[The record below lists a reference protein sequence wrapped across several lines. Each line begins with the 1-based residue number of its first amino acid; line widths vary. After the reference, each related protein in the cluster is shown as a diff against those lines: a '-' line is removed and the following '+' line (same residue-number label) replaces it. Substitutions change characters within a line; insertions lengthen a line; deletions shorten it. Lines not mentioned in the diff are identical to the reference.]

1 MAAPL
6 LFLAFARSE
15 PVPSDAMIEF
25 TTTDL
30 SDRHEGLVQ
39 IAEPLFM
46 PFGAP
51 DRFAGPIATV
61 RAHEDNVKVRA
72 RLETPG
78 EGRVLVVDGG
88 GSLRCALVG
97 DVLAGLG
104 IENGWSGIV
113 IYGCVRDSAVLDT
126 LEIGIRALAAMPNR
140 SRKNGWGEDDV
151 EAQFAGVTFRPG
163 EWLYADADGIL
174 VAPAPIH

>member
-1 MAAPL
+1 
-6 LFLAFARSE
+6 
-15 PVPSDAMIEF
+15 MIEF

-30 SDRHEGLVQ
+30 SDEHEGLVQ
-39 IAEPLFM
+39 VAEPLFM
-46 PFGAP
+46 PFGAAE
-51 DRFAGPIATV
+51 RFAGPIATARV
-61 RAHEDNVKVRA
+61 HEDNVMVRA
-72 RLETPG
+72 RLSTPG

-113 IYGCVRDSAVLDT
+113 INGCVRDSAVLDT
-126 LEIGIRALAAMPNR
+126 MDIGIRALAALPNR

-151 EAQFAGVTFRPG
+151 DVRFAGVDFRPG